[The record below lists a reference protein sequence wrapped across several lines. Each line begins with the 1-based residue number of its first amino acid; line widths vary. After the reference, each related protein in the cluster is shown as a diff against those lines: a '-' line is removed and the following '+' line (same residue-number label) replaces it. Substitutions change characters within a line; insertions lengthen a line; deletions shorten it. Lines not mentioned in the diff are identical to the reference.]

1 MANQAAPLRDFTVGT
16 PASRIHMA
24 GTYTAQEE
32 IVQPMPSQTSGFNV
46 PAPKGSTL
54 STGGGGGGGAVTYS
68 TPITG

>member
-1 MANQAAPLRDFTVGT
+1 MANQAAPLRDFTLGT

-24 GTYTAQEE
+24 ATLAPGEHAVVSFADTVGT
-32 IVQPMPSQTSGFNV
+32 NV